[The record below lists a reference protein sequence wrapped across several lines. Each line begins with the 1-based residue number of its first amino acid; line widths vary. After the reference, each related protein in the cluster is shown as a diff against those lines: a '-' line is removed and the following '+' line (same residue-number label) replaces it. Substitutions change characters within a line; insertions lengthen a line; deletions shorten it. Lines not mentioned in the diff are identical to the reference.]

1 MYFLHTEKYHTSLIE
16 AEDNGTHLNFF
27 WEVSELGDPVE
38 ILIMECNDIQE
49 FSLLCQ
55 VQTLCVNNISTT

>member
-1 MYFLHTEKYHTSLIE
+1 ME
-16 AEDNGTHLNFF
+16 AEDNGTHLHFF
-27 WEVSELGDPVE
+27 WEVSNAEDIVE

-55 VQTLCVNNISTT
+55 VPTLCVNKSTA